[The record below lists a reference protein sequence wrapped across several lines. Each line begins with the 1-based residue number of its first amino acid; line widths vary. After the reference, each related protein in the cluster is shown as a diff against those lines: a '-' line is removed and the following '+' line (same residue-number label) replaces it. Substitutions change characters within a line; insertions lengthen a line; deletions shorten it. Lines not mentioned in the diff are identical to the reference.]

1 MALSESDKEALQ
13 RIQDKHA
20 VKKEAMKARQE
31 DRKEN
36 GPLGKLIVEQNE
48 HGLYS
53 VRQEKGGL
61 IPRALQGLFTTKL
74 ALKNAV
80 IAHYGDTSVI
90 D

>member
-13 RIQDKHA
+13 RIQDKHEA
-20 VKKEAMKARQE
+20 KREAIKARAEEKKET
-31 DRKEN
+31 
-36 GPLGKLIVEQNE
+36 GPSKLIVEQNE

-80 IAHYGDTSVI
+80 FAHYGDTSLI